1 MKKIPYFTLFA
12 FLFLSCNTEIK
23 KEFNI
28 SSEQAVIGT
37 WNYDNVESTPILA
50 GNSKNEQIWLDY
62 IDAHNNRD
70 LVKISAMNT
79 EDWEAHVFDGR
90 IIKGNKAH
98 QEFLSG
104 WFKTSFPK
112 WKTKWIVATK
122 ALDEEGE
129 MTQWLISAEDQKY
142 IDNEKNVKVIH
153 LIHHVQ
159 IFDGKIKKLYAYSRE
174 AEPFSLKRVV
184 KRN

>member
-1 MKKIPYFTLFA
+1 MKNIASFTLFA
-12 FLFLSCNTEIK
+12 FMFFSCETAFK
-23 KEFNI
+23 KEINI
-28 SSEQAVIGT
+28 ATNPTAIGT
-37 WNYDNVESTPILA
+37 WNLEKLETTPVLA

-79 EDWEAHVFDGR
+79 EDWEAHVIDGK

-98 QEFLSG
+98 QEFLRG
-104 WFKTSFPK
+104 WFKTSYPK
-112 WKTKWIVATK
+112 WKTIWIVATK
-122 ALDEEGE
+122 ALDEKGE
-129 MTQWLISAEDQKY
+129 MTQWLTSAEDQKY
-142 IDNEKNVKVIH
+142 VDKEGNVKVIN

-174 AEPFSLKRVV
+174 AKPFIKKTIV